1 LPCSVCLTLVSNLP
15 RTLSFIPCT
24 TSEFHVLE
32 LVYTYYPLL
41 MCFGPPLSCNIYTAE
56 DYFTERAMGDVRA
69 LKENNPG
76 SALVLDEFD
85 TANPPHLS
93 SLPYKQ
99 RPLAEVTVG
108 SYVLVKAG
116 EVCCHS
122 TLSCVDFDFS
132 QNFFMS
138 GTTKSV

>member
-1 LPCSVCLTLVSNLP
+1 MYHKGISCAG
-15 RTLSFIPCT
+15 I
-24 TSEFHVLE
+24 
-32 LVYTYYPLL
+32 VYTYYPLL
-41 MCFGPPLSCNIYTAE
+41 MCSGPLLSCNIYTAE
-56 DYFTERAMGDVRA
+56 DYFTERAMGDVKA
-69 LKENNPG
+69 LKENNPE

-122 TLSCVDFDFS
+122 HSNFS